1 MMDAKLPNF
10 EPPEELRDF
19 AGRTVE
25 QARRLSNDFF
35 ETARKATAGL
45 NGAQFP
51 SGVGA
56 QNVIAKWLEYAEQ
69 NTNAGF
75 DHAARLV
82 RAKDIQQAMQLNC
95 RNWEAGCSW
104 RHPVPAPPPRRANA
118 ELAGRRGR
126 GEDSFLSRMRRPK
139 TMSGAVDPRKYA
151 RLCALLAIK

>member
-51 SGVGA
+51 SGAGA
-56 QNVIAKWLEYAEQ
+56 QNVIAKWLDYAEQ

-82 RAKDIQQAMQLNC
+82 RAKDIPQAMQLQ
-95 RNWEAGCSW
+95 
-104 RHPVPAPPPRRANA
+104 A
-118 ELAGRRGR
+118 EFVRSQFAATQQQLQELGTGMQAAA
-126 GEDSFLSRMRRPK
+126 
-139 TMSGAVDPRKYA
+139 TGASAAATRK
-151 RLCALLAIK
+151 R

>member
-1 MMDAKLPNF
+1 MMDARLPNF

-51 SGVGA
+51 PGVGA
-56 QNVIAKWLEYAEQ
+56 QNVIAKWLDYAEQ

-82 RAKDIQQAMQLNC
+82 RAKDIQQAMQLQ
-95 RNWEAGCSW
+95 
-104 RHPVPAPPPRRANA
+104 A
-118 ELAGRRGR
+118 EFVKSQFAATQQQLQDLGTGVQAAATAA
-126 GEDSFLSRMRRPK
+126 SAAA
-139 TMSGAVDPRKYA
+139 TRK
-151 RLCALLAIK
+151 R

>member
-51 SGVGA
+51 SGAGA
-56 QNVIAKWLEYAEQ
+56 QNVIAKWLDYAEQ

-82 RAKDIQQAMQLNC
+82 RARDIQQAMQLQAEFV
-95 RNWEAGCSW
+95 RSQFAATQQQLQELGTGMQLA
-104 RHPVPAPPPRRANA
+104 AP
-118 ELAGRRGR
+118 
-126 GEDSFLSRMRRPK
+126 
-139 TMSGAVDPRKYA
+139 GASAAAATRK
-151 RLCALLAIK
+151 R

>member
-1 MMDAKLPNF
+1 MMDARLPNF

-25 QARRLSNDFF
+25 QARRLSNGFF

-56 QNVIAKWLEYAEQ
+56 QNVIAKWLDYAEQ

-82 RAKDIQQAMQLNC
+82 RAKDIQQAMQLQAEVG
-95 RNWEAGCSW
+95 RSQFAATQQQLQELGSGMQLA
-104 RHPVPAPPPRRANA
+104 AP
-118 ELAGRRGR
+118 
-126 GEDSFLSRMRRPK
+126 
-139 TMSGAVDPRKYA
+139 GASATATRK
-151 RLCALLAIK
+151 R

>member
-1 MMDAKLPNF
+1 MMDVKLPNF

-25 QARRLSNDFF
+25 QARKLSNDFF

-51 SGVGA
+51 PGAGA
-56 QNVIAKWLEYAEQ
+56 QNIIAKWLDYAEQ

-82 RAKDIQQAMQLNC
+82 RAKDMQQAMQLQAEFV
-95 RNWEAGCSW
+95 RSQFAATQQQLQELGTGMQ
-104 RHPVPAPPPRRANA
+104 PAAP
-118 ELAGRRGR
+118 
-126 GEDSFLSRMRRPK
+126 
-139 TMSGAVDPRKYA
+139 GASVGATATRK
-151 RLCALLAIK
+151 R